1 MDMLFESEKQ
11 KEATERL
18 LASVRV
24 RTINSEIDA
33 YLNEMLGYAKEIDSI
48 LEKNNLGARYLDRVS
63 MIDKVDSV
71 YLDEDLTSID
81 FRIKEEIEDLL
92 KRINT
97 RIRLVKTN
105 DALVKEIEESYDVDG
120 SDIDSDLADNGEF
133 FKEHTLDE
141 LKSSW
146 IEHPSCFCSM
156 LSCGGQGIVLYFL
169 VEDLRHNADLYWKYF
184 YLLFKKNGINIDEH
198 AKDLMTRRR
207 YISYDED
214 KFINWNATPFKLDE
228 ETNTLQLAKSYV
240 TNQIYNKE
248 VGILSNLTHMTGNEN
263 STIVD
268 ELNYVNE
275 RLQWQDLN

>member
-33 YLNEMLGYAKEIDSI
+33 YLNEMLGYAKEIDSV
-48 LEKNNLGARYLDRVS
+48 LEKNNLGVRYLDRVS

-120 SDIDSDLADNGEF
+120 SDIDSDLAEAN
-133 FKEHTLDE
+133 LNI
-141 LKSSW
+141 LKNRLHVSD
-146 IEHPSCFCSM
+146 
-156 LSCGGQGIVLYFL
+156 GI
-169 VEDLRHNADLYWKYF
+169 
-184 YLLFKKNGINIDEH
+184 
-198 AKDLMTRRR
+198 
-207 YISYDED
+207 S
-214 KFINWNATPFKLDE
+214 
-228 ETNTLQLAKSYV
+228 
-240 TNQIYNKE
+240 
-248 VGILSNLTHMTGNEN
+248 
-263 STIVD
+263 
-268 ELNYVNE
+268 
-275 RLQWQDLN
+275 

>member
-48 LEKNNLGARYLDRVS
+48 LEKNSLDARYLDRVS

-71 YLDEDLTSID
+71 YLDEDLTNID

-120 SDIDSDLADNGEF
+120 SDIDSDLAEAN
-133 FKEHTLDE
+133 
-141 LKSSW
+141 
-146 IEHPSCFCSM
+146 
-156 LSCGGQGIVLYFL
+156 
-169 VEDLRHNADLYWKYF
+169 
-184 YLLFKKNGINIDEH
+184 INI
-198 AKDLMTRRR
+198 
-207 YISYDED
+207 
-214 KFINWNATPFKLDE
+214 
-228 ETNTLQLAKSYV
+228 
-240 TNQIYNKE
+240 
-248 VGILSNLTHMTGNEN
+248 
-263 STIVD
+263 
-268 ELNYVNE
+268 
-275 RLQWQDLN
+275 

>member
-48 LEKNNLGARYLDRVS
+48 LEKNSLGARYLDRVS
-63 MIDKVDSV
+63 MIYKVDSV

-105 DALVKEIEESYDVDG
+105 DALIKEIEESYNVDG
-120 SDIDSDLADNGEF
+120 SDLDSDLAEAN
-133 FKEHTLDE
+133 
-141 LKSSW
+141 
-146 IEHPSCFCSM
+146 
-156 LSCGGQGIVLYFL
+156 
-169 VEDLRHNADLYWKYF
+169 
-184 YLLFKKNGINIDEH
+184 INI
-198 AKDLMTRRR
+198 
-207 YISYDED
+207 
-214 KFINWNATPFKLDE
+214 
-228 ETNTLQLAKSYV
+228 
-240 TNQIYNKE
+240 
-248 VGILSNLTHMTGNEN
+248 
-263 STIVD
+263 
-268 ELNYVNE
+268 
-275 RLQWQDLN
+275 